1 MCNGTAN
8 HNNSVLILANIG
20 NIWVT
25 NRGGSRGAISPPE
38 TYETNFIHHDFVQFG
53 KQHSRCKNILPSIVL
68 TQQSCE
74 IHVISLTVENPQ
86 WDWLP
91 NYYWNLSPKLTG
103 WIRPWS
109 LTSLQAECDQPVHLC
124 TSPTSHLGQN
134 RVEVTTN
141 ETGTVRHRGTTS
153 SSFRGWKF
161 SWNFI
166 RWRHRAYSTVV
177 QFFHKRS

>member
-86 WDWLP
+86 
-91 NYYWNLSPKLTG
+91 
-103 WIRPWS
+103 
-109 LTSLQAECDQPVHLC
+109 
-124 TSPTSHLGQN
+124 
-134 RVEVTTN
+134 
-141 ETGTVRHRGTTS
+141 
-153 SSFRGWKF
+153 
-161 SWNFI
+161 
-166 RWRHRAYSTVV
+166 
-177 QFFHKRS
+177 